1 MTWGSDISPSSHSDV
16 FCCSSS
22 RVLQHAAGVDEH
34 SWLGNRGFGLPEA
47 ALNLPVEG
55 TLSRSCESSLRK
67 TAASNRR
74 IL

>member
-22 RVLQHAAGVDEH
+22 RVLQHTAGVDER
-34 SWLGNRGFGLPEA
+34 SLLGNRGFGLPEA

-55 TLSRSCESSLRK
+55 TLSRPCESSLRK
-67 TAASNRR
+67 TAASNRC